1 MGVFL
6 GGFDT
11 PPQLQTSLELQSQTK
26 PIEIWLQHTW

>member
-6 GGFDT
+6 IGFDT

-26 PIEIWLQHTW
+26 PIEN